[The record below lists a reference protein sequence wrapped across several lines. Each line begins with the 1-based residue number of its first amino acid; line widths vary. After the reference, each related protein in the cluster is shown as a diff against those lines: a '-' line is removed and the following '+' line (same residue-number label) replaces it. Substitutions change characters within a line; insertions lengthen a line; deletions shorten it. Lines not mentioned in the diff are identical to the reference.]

1 MGLPFPYAPIR
12 NPNSLGIEKLIMVGY
27 LKIPWKSMKYV
38 GVSAI
43 GHLKKG
49 TRWSTTGFCGTLCV
63 KNGLVWMDGCM
74 HGRMDT
80 WMHGYMDAWMHT
92 FMDGC
97 MHACMYAWYTPSIV
111 DGKIAYEIWCLSN
124 IYTYIMH
131 HSRSLCVLYV
141 VYVYLPACRRVLWIV
156 VVMSTRMNK
165 PGFIN

>member
-12 NPNSLGIEKLIMVGY
+12 NPNSLGIDKLIMGGS

-43 GHLKKG
+43 GHLKKRN
-49 TRWSTTGFCGTLCV
+49 TMINHWILRNPMCQKWF
-63 KNGLVWMDGCM
+63 GLDA
-74 HGRMDT
+74 